1 MTHFSRRTFLTGSAA
16 AAGFFA
22 GTGALG
28 ALTARSAFGADT
40 AGYKALV
47 CIFLRGGMD
56 HGDTILPVDADEH
69 ALLGTIRAGMYDA
82 YGVGSGTSSRDI
94 ANLIALNPSN
104 PQVLGGRQVGLPPA
118 LQPLAEMFAAGEL
131 AVVGNVGP
139 LIAPTDRDGF
149 EGKTVTLP
157 KRLFSHN
164 DQQSTWMSL
173 AVEGERF
180 GWGGRFADAALAAS
194 PGANS
199 TFAAINMGSTDV
211 FLSGDVA
218 RPLNLP
224 GGSPPQLRALRIN
237 RYIGSGSDA
246 NAARERLREALS
258 RGDFDSGNLL
268 ERDVAAVLGRAL
280 PVTEQFGAALST
292 APVTMT
298 PFPATGL
305 GRQLQAVANSILIR
319 DQLNVRRQIFFCS
332 IGGFD
337 THSGQA
343 GRMDV
348 LHGEIATAVKAFR
361 DAMVEFNTWNDVTLF
376 TASDFGRTLTDNGDG
391 TDHGWGAHHFVAG
404 GEVVG
409 GQIYGEIPS
418 ADTEGPRYT
427 RSRGRL
433 IPSVSVEQYAA
444 TLGNWFGLDGGE
456 LATALPNLRNFD
468 TSVGFV

>member
-1 MTHFSRRTFLTGSAA
+1 MTSFSRRTFLTGSAA

-22 GTGALG
+22 GAGALG
-28 ALTARSAFGADT
+28 ALTARSAFAADT

-56 HGDTILPVDADEH
+56 HGDTILPMDADEH
-69 ALLGTIRAGMYDA
+69 ALLGTVREGMFNA

-104 PQVLGGRQVGLPPA
+104 PQVLQGRTVGLPPA
-118 LQPLAEMFAAGEL
+118 LAPLGEMFAAGDL
-131 AVVGNVGP
+131 AVVGGVGP
-139 LIAPTDRDGF
+139 LIGPTDRNGF
-149 EGKTVTLP
+149 EDRTVALP

-180 GWGGRFADAALAAS
+180 GWGGRFADAAMAAS
-194 PGANS
+194 PGADS

-224 GGSPPQLRALRIN
+224 GGRPPQLRALRIN
-237 RYIGSGSDA
+237 HYIGRGEDA
-246 NAARERLREALS
+246 NAARDRLREALS
-258 RGDFDSGNLL
+258 RGDFASDNLL

-280 PVTEQFGAALST
+280 PVTQRFGEALAT
-292 APVTMT
+292 APMTMT
-298 PFPATGL
+298 PFPDNSL
-305 GRQLQAVANSILIR
+305 GRQLQAVANTILIR

-337 THSGQA
+337 THSGQT
-343 GRMDV
+343 GRMDG
-348 LHGEIATAVKAFR
+348 LHAEIANSMKAFR
-361 DAMVEFNTWNDVTLF
+361 DAMIEFNAWNDVTVF

-391 TDHGWGAHHFVAG
+391 TDHGWGGHHFVAG

-444 TLGNWFGLDGGE
+444 TLGAWFGLDGDE
-456 LATALPNLRNFD
+456 LGAALPNLRNFD
-468 TSVGFV
+468 RAVGFI